1 MIHLPREREREFEMR
16 MGEGGLGPG
25 REDRRTNKHDPAE
38 DTDSECPEELEKMGR
53 FETEARGSKDFQQ
66 KGRAE

>member
-1 MIHLPREREREFEMR
+1 MR